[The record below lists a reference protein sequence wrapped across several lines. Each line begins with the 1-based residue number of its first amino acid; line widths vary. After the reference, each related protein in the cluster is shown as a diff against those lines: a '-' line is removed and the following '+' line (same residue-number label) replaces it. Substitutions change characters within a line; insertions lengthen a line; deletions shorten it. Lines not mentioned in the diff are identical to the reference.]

1 MHILEI
7 LYENIFFSKLNFI
20 HTKYIKKYRWLR
32 KTLQKKIYKSIAL
45 KKNSKTH
52 QNKPEVK
59 NQSELRSVFSR
70 TLKIKKKASNM
81 NSPHQMK
88 SFGSIIF
95 HFSGLN
101 QCQQYFSFFIVEI
114 ERSLSLLS

>member
-20 HTKYIKKYRWLR
+20 HTKYIKKYRWIR

-70 TLKIKKKASNM
+70 TLKIKKKK
-81 NSPHQMK
+81 HL
-88 SFGSIIF
+88 I
-95 HFSGLN
+95 
-101 QCQQYFSFFIVEI
+101 
-114 ERSLSLLS
+114 